1 MCVFW
6 AFLHLLPWL
15 VDSLDFCFLHSQRT
29 WPVQEEEIHTGLWT
43 KPEAGDGPK
52 TGCQVAD
59 PCFYASCWWARGTRS
74 SLNFSFLTVHAFLR
88 QSFNRLGF
96 KSYWH
101 LWGKIEEEK
110 KNQDMALERS
120 GRFSLRFF
128 FSFFIFILCTLQKLF
143 GMMISCGFL
152 VALGQLLPGFTQMHR
167 DPLFC
172 GTALP
177 PHGSLCSVCPLWA
190 EWDCKNQNSAGLQAF
205 KKSL

>member
-110 KNQDMALERS
+110 KKSRHGLGEKWQVFFEI
-120 GRFSLRFF
+120 FF
-128 FSFFIFILCTLQKLF
+128 FFFHFYFVHVAKALWDDDFVWFLGSPWAAAAGFHPNASWPSVLWDGFASTWLIVLC
-143 GMMISCGFL
+143 
-152 VALGQLLPGFTQMHR
+152 V
-167 DPLFC
+167 
-172 GTALP
+172 
-177 PHGSLCSVCPLWA
+177 
-190 EWDCKNQNSAGLQAF
+190 SAVGRVGL
-205 KKSL
+205 